1 MKQIKVSIKL
11 GDIHSIKLELTSF
24 GEKKGADKYIYVTR
38 INSSPAVFLLLDS
51 WSSSRTFVNLKP
63 FIFIYRG

>member
-38 INSSPAVFLLLDS
+38 INSSLAGECEMNWRCFKCFYYLIHGVHQGHL
-51 WSSSRTFVNLKP
+51 
-63 FIFIYRG
+63 